1 MGWANTELGAMRA
14 RWTLALCG
22 LAALAEGFDI
32 QSMGV
37 AAPGIG
43 PALRITRDQ
52 LGPVFSASLLGLLIG
67 AVLFGRLADR
77 VGRKWVLIGSMAA
90 FGVFSAATA
99 FAWDLNSLLW
109 IRVLAGL
116 GLGGALP
123 NLLAL
128 AAEAVT
134 QNLRIRLVALAAS
147 AMPLGGAL
155 SSGVAAAMGW
165 RDIFLIGGVAP
176 LLLAPV
182 MMLWLPES
190 LNFLAARTAH
200 VSAKAAPLNLLR
212 TLFGPGRAL
221 TTLLLWSASFAVV
234 LTLYLLLNWL
244 PTLMGAKGVGKSEA
258 SIISVLFNLGG
269 AVGVVLLGDLLSR
282 KRKVLIVSV
291 WFSALALSLVALA
304 FASPD
309 LAAAGGAGFAA
320 GVFIVSGSIILYSL
334 APAFYPVIE
343 RGTGV
348 GASVAAGRLGAI
360 AGPLLAAA
368 LLGAGAGTTGVLL
381 TLIPIEVLAAFAML
395 GLLAR
400 TPAKDA

>member
-1 MGWANTELGAMRA
+1 MMT
-14 RWTLALCG
+14 
-22 LAALAEGFDI
+22 
-32 QSMGV
+32 
-37 AAPGIG
+37 
-43 PALRITRDQ
+43 
-52 LGPVFSASLLGLLIG
+52 
-67 AVLFGRLADR
+67 
-77 VGRKWVLIGSMAA
+77 
-90 FGVFSAATA
+90 
-99 FAWDLNSLLW
+99 
-109 IRVLAGL
+109 
-116 GLGGALP
+116 
-123 NLLAL
+123 
-128 AAEAVT
+128 
-134 QNLRIRLVALAAS
+134 
-147 AMPLGGAL
+147 
-155 SSGVAAAMGW
+155 W
-165 RDIFLIGGVAP
+165 RDIFFVGGVAP
-176 LLLAPV
+176 LLLAPA
-182 MMLWLPES
+182 MALWLPES
-190 LNFLAARTAH
+190 LNFLAARNALIL
-200 VSAKAAPLNLLR
+200 AKAAPINLVR

-304 FASPD
+304 FAGPD

>member
-1 MGWANTELGAMRA
+1 
-14 RWTLALCG
+14 
-22 LAALAEGFDI
+22 
-32 QSMGV
+32 MGV
-37 AAPGIG
+37 AAPGIA
-43 PALRITRDQ
+43 PALNITRDQ

-77 VGRKWVLIGSMAA
+77 VGRKWVLIGSMAV

-109 IRVLAGL
+109 IRVLAGI

-128 AAEAVT
+128 TAEAVT
-134 QNLRIRLVALAAS
+134 LTLRIRLVALAAS
-147 AMPLGGAL
+147 AMPIGGAL
-155 SSGVAAAMGW
+155 ASGVAASMSW
-165 RDIFLIGGVAP
+165 RDIFWVGGAAP
-176 LLLAPV
+176 LILAPV
-182 MMLWLPES
+182 MAFLLPES
-190 LNFLAARTAH
+190 LNFLAARDKH
-200 VSAKAAPLNLLR
+200 VSTKAAPINLAR
-212 TLFGPGRAL
+212 TLFGPERAV

-244 PTLMGAKGVGKSEA
+244 PTLMGAKGVGKAEA
-258 SIISVLFNLGG
+258 SVISVLFNLGG
-269 AVGVVLLGDLLSR
+269 AVGVAALGDLLSR

-291 WFSALALSLVALA
+291 WFSALVLSLVALA
-304 FASPD
+304 FASAD
-309 LAAAGGAGFAA
+309 LAQAGSAGFAA

-343 RGTGV
+343 RGAGV
-348 GASVAAGRLGAI
+348 GSSVAAGRLGAI

-368 LLGAGAGTTGVLL
+368 LLSAGAGTTGVLL
-381 TLIPIEVLAAFAML
+381 ALAPIEVVAAFAML
-395 GLLAR
+395 ALLRR

>member
-1 MGWANTELGAMRA
+1 MGWANTELGVVRA
-14 RWTLALCG
+14 RWTLLLCG

-43 PALRITRDQ
+43 PALKITRDQ

-77 VGRKWVLIGSMAA
+77 TGRKWVLIGSMAV

-109 IRVLAGL
+109 IRVLAGV

-155 SSGVAAAMGW
+155 AGGVAATMSW
-165 RDIFLIGGVAP
+165 RDIFFVGGVAP

-182 MMLWLPES
+182 MAAWLPES
-190 LNFLAARTAH
+190 LNFLTARNAH
-200 VSAKAAPLNLLR
+200 VSAKAPAISLIG

-221 TTLLLWSASFAVV
+221 TTLLLWLASFAVV

-244 PTLMGAKGVGKSEA
+244 PTLMGAKGVGKAEA

-269 AVGVVLLGDLLSR
+269 AVGVALLGDLLSR

-291 WFSALALSLVALA
+291 WFTALALSLVALA
-304 FASPD
+304 FSNAS
-309 LAAAGGAGFAA
+309 LVAAGSAGFFA

-334 APAFYPVIE
+334 SPAFYPVIE
-343 RGTGV
+343 RGAGV

-360 AGPLLAAA
+360 VGPLLAAA
-368 LLGAGAGTTGVLL
+368 LLSAGAGTTGVLL
-381 TLIPIEVLAAFAML
+381 ALVPIEVVAAFALL
-395 GLLAR
+395 GLLGRSA
-400 TPAKDA
+400 AKD